1 MFSYGAFYE
10 NRPRLGETV
19 LGFLNR
25 DTLARTLEIKISTI
39 SWTLFRMLGEIN
51 VTCFMVK

>member
-10 NRPRLGETV
+10 NRPRLAETV

-39 SWTLFRMLGEIN
+39 SWTLFRILGEIN

>member
-10 NRPRLGETV
+10 NRPTLAETV